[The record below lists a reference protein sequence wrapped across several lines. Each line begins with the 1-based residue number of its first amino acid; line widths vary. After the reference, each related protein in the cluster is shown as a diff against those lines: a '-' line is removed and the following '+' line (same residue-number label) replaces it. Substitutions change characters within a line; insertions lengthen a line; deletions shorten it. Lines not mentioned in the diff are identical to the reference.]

1 MRSELFAKR
10 NAEIQSTER
19 WTLQSQK
26 MLRTLVTPQTP
37 VVATKGAMVAYQ
49 GSVQFKHQGSGSVGN
64 FLKKQ
69 MTGEDTPMMRA
80 EGQGEV
86 FFARNA
92 ANIFMMQLEGQN
104 DALSVNSQSL
114 LAYDP
119 TLNDDIRRVKG
130 LGALASGAGLFN
142 VVLSGHGMA
151 AIACQGDPLV
161 LDCSQQ
167 PTFVDPQAAVC
178 WSANL
183 SPDIHTDVSLGSFV
197 GRGSG
202 ESVQMRFHGPGF
214 VVVQP
219 SEL

>member
-26 MLRTLVTPQTP
+26 MLRTVITPQAP
-37 VVATKGAMVAYQ
+37 IIATKGAMVAYQ
-49 GSVQFKHQGSGSVGN
+49 GAVQFKHQGSGSVGN

-69 MTGEDTPMMRA
+69 VSGEDTPMMRA

-92 ANIFMMQLEGQN
+92 ANIFMMQLEGPQ
-104 DALSVNSQSL
+104 DALSVNSSSL
-114 LAYDP
+114 LAFDP
-119 TLNDDIRRVKG
+119 TLDQDIRRVKG
-130 LGALASGAGLFN
+130 LGAMTSGTGLFN
-142 VVLSGHGMA
+142 VVLSGQGMA
-151 AIACQGDPLV
+151 ALACQGDPLV

-167 PTFVDPQAAVC
+167 PTYVDPQAAVC
-178 WSANL
+178 WSASL
-183 SPDIHTDVSLGSFV
+183 APDIHTDVSLGSFM

-202 ESVQMRFHGPGF
+202 ESVQMKFHGPGF

>member
-10 NAEIQSTER
+10 NAEIQSTDR

-26 MLRTLVTPQTP
+26 MLRTIITPQSP
-37 VVATKGAMVAYQ
+37 IIATKGAMVAYQ

-64 FLKKQ
+64 FIKKQ
-69 MTGEDTPMMRA
+69 VSGEDTPMMRA

-92 ANIFMMQLEGQN
+92 ANIFMMQLEGPQ
-104 DALSVNSQSL
+104 DALSVNSSSL
-114 LAYDP
+114 LAFDP
-119 TLNDDIRRVKG
+119 SLNQDIRRVKG
-130 LGALASGAGLFN
+130 LGAMASGAGLFN
-142 VVLSGHGMA
+142 VVLSGQGMA
-151 AIACQGDPLV
+151 ALACQGDPLV

-183 SPDIHTDVSLGSFV
+183 APDIHADVSLGSFV

-202 ESVQMRFHGPGF
+202 ESVQMKFHGPGF